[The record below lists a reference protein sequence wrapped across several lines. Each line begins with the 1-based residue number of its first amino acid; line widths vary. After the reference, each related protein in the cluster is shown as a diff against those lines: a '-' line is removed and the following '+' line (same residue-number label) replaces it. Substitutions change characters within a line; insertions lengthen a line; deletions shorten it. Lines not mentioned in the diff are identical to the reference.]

1 VTAPLSYPRVSSA
14 LAGASLT
21 LAGLMLW
28 LLHAALDRPLLAWLR
43 IGAPHPLLA
52 VATFITHAGGAAA
65 LIPLAL
71 AIVALLALAG
81 RRREAIWLFATI
93 ASGRLLVEGL
103 KALVGRARPD
113 AAGRLVEVSSAS
125 FPSSHSAGAMLTVVA
140 ILAVLRPPRAVTIV
154 TLSWPLLVG
163 LSRLVL
169 GVHWPSDVL
178 AGWGFALLWV
188 ALLAAW
194 LPPRRA

>member
-1 VTAPLSYPRVSSA
+1 MTSPWSSPRAASA
-14 LAGASLT
+14 LAGALLT
-21 LAGLMLW
+21 LGGLAIW
-28 LLHAALDRPLLAWLR
+28 LLHAAVDRPLLAWLR

-52 VATFITHAGGAAA
+52 VATFSTHGGGAAA
-65 LIPLAL
+65 LSPGAR
-71 AIVALLALAG
+71 AGVALLALAG
-81 RRREAIWLFATI
+81 RRREALWLFATI

-103 KALVGRARPD
+103 KGLIGRTRPD

-125 FPSSHSAGAMLTVVA
+125 FPSSHSAGAMLTVAA
-140 ILAVLRPPRAVTIV
+140 ILAVLRPPPPIAIV
-154 TLSWPLLVG
+154 ALSWPLLVG

-194 LPPRRA
+194 LRRA